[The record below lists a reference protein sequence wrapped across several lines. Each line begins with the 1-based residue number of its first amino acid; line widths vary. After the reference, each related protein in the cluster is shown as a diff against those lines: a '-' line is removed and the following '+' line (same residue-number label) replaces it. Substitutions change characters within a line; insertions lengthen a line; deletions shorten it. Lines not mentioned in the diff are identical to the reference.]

1 MLNNPYIKSIVVY
14 FHDDT
19 QRKKANDALKESE
32 KRFRDLISDLKIG
45 VVMHNKNAEAIL
57 CNKAMASM
65 LQTTEEDIIQRSIF
79 KIASNVIHEN
89 GREFQIEE
97 RPLRIAL
104 QTKLP
109 TKDVVMGLLL
119 PGKNDR
125 VWLMISCVPVLDD
138 NNEILHIVSSVNDI
152 TKRKQLEQTLI
163 ADQINHQ
170 KQLTQATIDVQEEER
185 KEIGKELHDNI
196 GQLLATSKLYLDL
209 AKSTADDTTKEMI
222 SLSLESISYVINGVR
237 EISHSLIP
245 PTLGDLGLISSIKDL
260 IETFTRTQP
269 LEIKF
274 NYSFFNEDLLP
285 ENQKLMVFRIIQE
298 QLNNII
304 KHANAREVVITLKNM
319 DKLLWLEV
327 KDDGKGFDAK
337 KIRKGIG
344 LANIKNRAEL
354 FGGKM
359 EIISDAGEGCLINVM
374 VPQAV

>member
-1 MLNNPYIKSIVVY
+1 MLTVGRDITERKQAEEKLMLSEQFHRTLIADSSNATLLMNANGIITYASEAVRNLLNYEFKEVVGKNAFEFVNPEDLNFAMNSFEKEVEENPEVKSIVVRLKKKDGSWIWCMVRGHNMLSNPYIKSIVVY

-19 QRKKANDALKESE
+19 QSKKANDALKEGE
-32 KRFRDLISDLKIG
+32 KRFRSLISDLKIG

-119 PGKNDR
+119 PGKKDR

-163 ADQINHQ
+163 ADQINYQ
-170 KQLTQATIDVQEEER
+170 KQLTQATIDV
-185 KEIGKELHDNI
+185 
-196 GQLLATSKLYLDL
+196 
-209 AKSTADDTTKEMI
+209 
-222 SLSLESISYVINGVR
+222 
-237 EISHSLIP
+237 
-245 PTLGDLGLISSIKDL
+245 
-260 IETFTRTQP
+260 
-269 LEIKF
+269 
-274 NYSFFNEDLLP
+274 
-285 ENQKLMVFRIIQE
+285 
-298 QLNNII
+298 
-304 KHANAREVVITLKNM
+304 
-319 DKLLWLEV
+319 
-327 KDDGKGFDAK
+327 
-337 KIRKGIG
+337 
-344 LANIKNRAEL
+344 
-354 FGGKM
+354 
-359 EIISDAGEGCLINVM
+359 
-374 VPQAV
+374 